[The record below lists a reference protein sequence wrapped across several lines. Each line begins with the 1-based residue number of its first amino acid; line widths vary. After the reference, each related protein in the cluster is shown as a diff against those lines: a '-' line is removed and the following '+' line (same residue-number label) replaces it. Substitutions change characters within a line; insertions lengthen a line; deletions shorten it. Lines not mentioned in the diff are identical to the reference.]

1 MHASRVARV
10 AENLRR
16 MNLKQALISAPAS
29 LFYLTGKWITP
40 GERMVALYINDQGDT
55 RLYANRL
62 FALRGNID
70 AELIEYDDTQD
81 CVRILA
87 DGLQSGPIG
96 IDKLWPSHFT
106 IRLMEARGDI
116 RPVVGSR
123 CVDDA
128 RMHKDAQELQW
139 MRESSHKNDQA
150 TMQAIARLHT
160 GMSENE
166 AAALH
171 TGFANQLGSS
181 RPSFEPLVCFGPNC
195 AEPHHDTGAD
205 ILKDG
210 NSVILDVGLTWQ
222 DYCSDMTRTVFMGH
236 ASDEQK
242 RVYDLVCAANAAGRA
257 AVHPGAA
264 LRDIDHAARIDRAP
278 RPERLD
284 RLLVQKFLHAALSV
298 GHEHAVVRARL
309 GRSLDGNA
317 GRLAALQVD
326 LQGVEQQQHVAA
338 HDEHAAG
345 NAARHNSRGHAEL
358 VEQRRRPPVGKRPR
372 HPREQLAARRE
383 LRRALA
389 VAAGMQ
395 HQNALACE
403 RPLSALAPRDFAQHV
418 QRRAAA
424 AHALAARIGDPL
436 FNVK

>member
-139 MRESSHKNDQA
+139 MRESSHKND
-150 TMQAIARLHT
+150 RPPC
-160 GMSENE
+160 
-166 AAALH
+166 
-171 TGFANQLGSS
+171 
-181 RPSFEPLVCFGPNC
+181 RPS
-195 AEPHHDTGAD
+195 
-205 ILKDG
+205 
-210 NSVILDVGLTWQ
+210 
-222 DYCSDMTRTVFMGH
+222 
-236 ASDEQK
+236 
-242 RVYDLVCAANAAGRA
+242 RA
-257 AVHPGAA
+257 CTPA
-264 LRDIDHAARIDRAP
+264 
-278 RPERLD
+278 
-284 RLLVQKFLHAALSV
+284 
-298 GHEHAVVRARL
+298 
-309 GRSLDGNA
+309 
-317 GRLAALQVD
+317 
-326 LQGVEQQQHVAA
+326 
-338 HDEHAAG
+338 
-345 NAARHNSRGHAEL
+345 
-358 VEQRRRPPVGKRPR
+358 
-372 HPREQLAARRE
+372 
-383 LRRALA
+383 
-389 VAAGMQ
+389 
-395 HQNALACE
+395 
-403 RPLSALAPRDFAQHV
+403 
-418 QRRAAA
+418 
-424 AHALAARIGDPL
+424 
-436 FNVK
+436 

>member
-1 MHASRVARV
+1 MLLLLIIADDFTGALDSGVQFAAYGAATRVMVKDQVDFASCDAQVLVVDTETRHLPPEKAYQIV
-10 AENLRR
+10 EE
-16 MNLKQALISAPAS
+16 
-29 LFYLTGKWITP
+29 LTRAACRAGI
-40 GERMVALYINDQGDT
+40 RYIYKKTDS
-55 RLYANRL
+55 
-62 FALRGNID
+62 ALRGNIG

-139 MRESSHKNDQA
+139 MHESSHKNDQA
-150 TMQAIARLHT
+150 TMQTIARLHT

-181 RPSFEPLVCFGPNC
+181 KPSFEPLVCFGPNC

-257 AVHPGAA
+257 AVRPGAA
-264 LRDIDHAARIDRAP
+264 LRDIDHAARKVIEDAGYGEYFIHRTGHGIGLEVHEFPDVSASSEAIAEPGMTFSIEPGIYLPGRFGVRVEDLVAVTEDGCETLNAAP
-278 RPERLD
+278 R
-284 RLLVQKFLHAALSV
+284 
-298 GHEHAVVRARL
+298 
-309 GRSLDGNA
+309 
-317 GRLAALQVD
+317 
-326 LQGVEQQQHVAA
+326 
-338 HDEHAAG
+338 
-345 NAARHNSRGHAEL
+345 EL
-358 VEQRRRPPVGKRPR
+358 MI
-372 HPREQLAARRE
+372 L
-383 LRRALA
+383 
-389 VAAGMQ
+389 
-395 HQNALACE
+395 
-403 RPLSALAPRDFAQHV
+403 
-418 QRRAAA
+418 
-424 AHALAARIGDPL
+424 
-436 FNVK
+436 

>member
-29 LFYLTGKWITP
+29 LFYLTGKWIAP

-139 MRESSHKNDQA
+139 MRESSHKNDHA
-150 TMQAIARLHT
+150 TMQTIARLHT

-181 RPSFEPLVCFGPNC
+181 KPSFEPLVCFGPNC
-195 AEPHHDTGAD
+195 AEPHHGSDNTP
-205 ILKDG
+205 LQE
-210 NSVILDVGLTWQ
+210 NQTVILDLGLNL
-222 DYCSDMTRTVFMGH
+222 DGAMSDMTRTVVLGK
-236 ASDEQK
+236 ATDEMK
-242 RVYDLVCAANAAGRA
+242 RVYDLVKKANEAGRR
-257 AVHPGAA
+257 AVRPGVPMCE
-264 LRDIDHAARIDRAP
+264 IDRA
-278 RPERLD
+278 
-284 RLLVQKFLHAALSV
+284 
-298 GHEHAVVRARL
+298 
-309 GRSLDGNA
+309 
-317 GRLAALQVD
+317 
-326 LQGVEQQQHVAA
+326 
-338 HDEHAAG
+338 
-345 NAARHNSRGHAEL
+345 
-358 VEQRRRPPVGKRPR
+358 
-372 HPREQLAARRE
+372 ARRVIE
-383 LRRALA
+383 EGGYGPYFIHRTGHGIGLEVHEIPDVSATNQT
-389 VAAGMQ
+389 VAQPGMIFSIEPGIYLPGRFGVRIEDLMLVTEDGGECL
-395 HQNALACE
+395 NAL
-403 RPLSALAPRDFAQHV
+403 PRD
-418 QRRAAA
+418 
-424 AHALAARIGDPL
+424 LI
-436 FNVK
+436 